1 MIWLRLWKA
10 LRHLSGKT
18 PEMLPNSQG
27 GVNIADT
34 AMTVARNTRFKVSP
48 LDFKIRTI

>member
-10 LRHLSGKT
+10 LRHLSGT
-18 PEMLPNSQG
+18 APEMLPNIQG

-34 AMTVARNTRFKVSP
+34 TMTVTRKKRFKVSP
-48 LDFKIRTI
+48 LDLKIRTI